1 MLAPSSSAQNLTDFA
16 KRVTE
21 FTLDNGLKFIAVER
35 HEAPV
40 AAFYTYADAGS
51 VDEVK
56 GITGLAHLFEHMA
69 FKGTTTVGT
78 KDLTKE
84 LEAIQKE
91 DEAFERL
98 RREQNKGALADTAK
112 VKQLTAEF
120 EAARKAAQELVVSN
134 EIGEAI
140 DRAGGV
146 GLNASTS
153 WDATDYYYSLP
164 SNKLELWFTLESDR
178 FLNPVLREFYVER
191 DVVMEERRLRTESQP
206 FGRLIEEFFSIA
218 YKAHPY
224 GEPIVGHMSD
234 LKTVTRAEAEA
245 FFKKYYGA
253 NNLTMAVVG
262 DINPGQVKQLAQTY
276 FARLPVAPKPDPVE
290 TVEPEQLGER
300 RVIVEDKAQPIV
312 IVGYHKGNIHHPD
325 DAAFSVLSEILG
337 RGRTSRLYKTLV
349 KDKKIAIE
357 AASIV
362 GYPGAKYPNL
372 MLMYAVTSQGHTAE
386 DCEAAIYEEIERLK
400 NEPVAAAELQ
410 KAKTRLRADLIR
422 ELNSNTGI
430 AGQVAFYQAVT
441 GDWRNL
447 FRRLDQIN
455 AVSAADVQ
463 RVAQQYLIAKHRT
476 VAAIK
481 TVDGL

>member
-21 FTLDNGLKFIAVER
+21 FKLDNGLKFIAVER